1 MILGRLRHAR
11 RSSALLIL
19 LCTLFAALSAR
30 DTSVTSE
37 RRIHEPVAAAV
48 EMMSVARS
56 TVGEVARNVHSH
68 DRTAAGVFL
77 ASHDAPAVTIC
88 DAGSSSR
95 SETSLATPAASRP
108 RRLTFRYEANPPP
121 SAL

>member
-1 MILGRLRHAR
+1 MILGRLRRAR

-19 LCTLFAALSAR
+19 LCTLFAAVNAR

-37 RRIHEPVAAAV
+37 RRIHEPAAATV

-56 TVGEVARNVHSH
+56 TVGEVPRSVHSH

-77 ASHDAPAVTIC
+77 ASHDAPAVKIC
-88 DAGSSSR
+88 ATRCR
-95 SETSLATPAASRP
+95 SNPPTSFMTPAASRP
-108 RRLTFRYEANPPP
+108 RRLAFKYEANPPP